1 MKLYYAPGVCSMA
14 AHIVAVEAGLTL
26 DLVKVDIRSEPHR
39 VEDGRDL
46 KAVSAKGV
54 VPVLEL
60 DNGEI
65 LTEGVAIL
73 LYLADKKP
81 DAMLAPEQGSFERY
95 RLQEWLTFI
104 SSELHKTF
112 SPWLFHPEYGAQAA
126 EVAKERLRQRFD
138 ILEAHLATQD
148 YLVGGRFSIADAY
161 CFTIMNWSRGLR
173 IDLGAW
179 PNLIRYLAEIAERP
193 GVRMTLVAEG
203 LRK

>member
-60 DNGEI
+60 DNGDI

-148 YLVGGRFSIADAY
+148 YLVAGSFSIADAY

-179 PNLIRYLAEIAERP
+179 PNLTRYLSEIAERP
-193 GVRMTLVAEG
+193 GVRMALVAEG

>member
-14 AHIVAVEAGLTL
+14 AHIVAVEAGIPLHL
-26 DLVKVDIRSEPHR
+26 AKVDIGSEPHR
-39 VEDGRDL
+39 LEDGRDL

-60 DNGEI
+60 DNGEV

-73 LYLADKKP
+73 LYLADQKP
-81 DAMLAPEQGSFERY
+81 EAMLAPAKDSFERY

-112 SPWLFHPEYGAQAA
+112 SPWLFHPEYGVQAA
-126 EVAKERLRQRFD
+126 DVARERLRERFQV
-138 ILEAHLATQD
+138 LEAHLAKQD
-148 YLVGGRFSIADAY
+148 YLVGGRFSVADAY
-161 CFTIMNWSRGLR
+161 CFTIMNWSRGR
-173 IDLGAW
+173 GIDLSPW
-179 PNLIRYLAEIAERP
+179 PHLAPYLSRIGERP
-193 GVRMTLVAEG
+193 GVHAALVAEG

>member
-179 PNLIRYLAEIAERP
+179 PSLIRYLSEIAERP

>member
-81 DAMLAPEQGSFERY
+81 DAMLTPEQGSFEHY

-179 PNLIRYLAEIAERP
+179 PNLTRYLFEIAERP